1 MLYSVRMA
9 AIKGIFGRE
18 NEMHGSLFLQGL
30 GYTSQG
36 KSGMG
41 GRAAEGTGLEN
52 RQGSLPRG
60 FESHPIRRK
69 PYQVTL

>member
-1 MLYSVRMA
+1 MA
-9 AIKGIFGRE
+9 SKGMFRR
-18 NEMHGSLFLQGL
+18 EMHGSLFLQGL
-30 GYTSQG
+30 EYNSQE

-60 FESHPIRRK
+60 FESHPIRHK
-69 PYQVTL
+69 PYQALRPL